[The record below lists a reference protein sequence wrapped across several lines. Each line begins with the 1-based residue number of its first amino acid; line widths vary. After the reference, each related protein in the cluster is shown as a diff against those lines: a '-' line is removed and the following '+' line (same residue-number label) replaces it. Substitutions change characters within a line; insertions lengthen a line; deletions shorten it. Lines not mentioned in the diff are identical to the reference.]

1 MCSPSVT
8 KGTVKLSIHCTE
20 VLQGGLLCFPWSIT
34 QTRFIIPSLFI
45 KHKANE
51 DIKIVTFYSSSFN
64 AFITST
70 CLLEKYKNAHQ

>member
-1 MCSPSVT
+1 M
-8 KGTVKLSIHCTE
+8 LSLVYHTNQVYDTI
-20 VLQGGLLCFPWSIT
+20 
-34 QTRFIIPSLFI
+34 SLFI